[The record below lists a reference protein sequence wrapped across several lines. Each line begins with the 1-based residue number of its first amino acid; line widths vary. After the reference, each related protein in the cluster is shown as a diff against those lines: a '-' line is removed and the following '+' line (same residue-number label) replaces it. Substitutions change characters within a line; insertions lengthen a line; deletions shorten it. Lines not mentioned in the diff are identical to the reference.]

1 MFSAYYTCYTHEWTN
16 GKHKMEQTD
25 GWAGVIECPLVPP
38 VTYITMVE
46 PSPRI
51 RRASSSKAEFNFKYL
66 DAEILLIEKRL
77 IPFESPK
84 RSSHVFI
91 LVISV

>member
-1 MFSAYYTCYTHEWTN
+1 
-16 GKHKMEQTD
+16 MEQTD

-77 IPFESPK
+77 IPFESSK